1 MSTNG
6 PRPSSIPDRLQ
17 KFVTNNQ
24 NIQNSPPNDS
34 ILGLEYCIHFWIFF
48 FKKVDWRTD
57 QHIDTNLDL
66 VDTPILDL
74 PEGSLEGGNRYNL
87 SVTVFVEKENKEVQK
102 SQASIT
108 LDVESKGLSA
118 MVTPSEVTASQQRPI
133 KLSGIL
139 SEDLDNSHQPM
150 QVCIYPLLDNAPNCL
165 VGCIIHKR

>member
-1 MSTNG
+1 M
-6 PRPSSIPDRLQ
+6 D
-17 KFVTNNQ
+17 
-24 NIQNSPPNDS
+24 
-34 ILGLEYCIHFWIFF
+34 IFF

-150 QVCIYPLLDNAPNCL
+150 QVCISYPLLDNAPNYL